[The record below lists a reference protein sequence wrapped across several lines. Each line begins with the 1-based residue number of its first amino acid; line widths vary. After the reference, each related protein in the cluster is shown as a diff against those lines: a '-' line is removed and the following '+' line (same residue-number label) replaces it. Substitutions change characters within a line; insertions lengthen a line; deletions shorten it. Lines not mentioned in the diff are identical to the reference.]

1 MKRRREGSRR
11 AAGATPRL
19 LVAAVGRAGR
29 AGAHEVALF
38 DHYAAR
44 ISFPLV
50 VKEVTSR
57 RALAAPDAVRHEGGL
72 LLKAVPDGAVVVA
85 LDAAGKRLTSAA
97 FAKRL
102 GAWRDGGVKD
112 VAFLI
117 GGADGL
123 DGAVTGAA
131 ELVLS
136 LGAMTWPHLL
146 ARAMLAEQIYRAQCI
161 LSGHPYHRG

>member
-1 MKRRREGSRR
+1 MASRR
-11 AAGATPRL
+11 AGAAT
-19 LVAAVGRAGR
+19 
-29 AGAHEVALF
+29 
-38 DHYAAR
+38 
-44 ISFPLV
+44 
-50 VKEVTSR
+50 
-57 RALAAPDAVRHEGGL
+57 DAVRHEGEL
-72 LLKAVPDGAVVVA
+72 LLKAVPEGALVVA
-85 LDAAGKRLTSAA
+85 LDAAGKTLTSAA

-131 ELVLS
+131 DEVLS

-161 LSGHPYHRG
+161 LAGHPYHRG

>member
-1 MKRRREGSRR
+1 M
-11 AAGATPRL
+11 
-19 LVAAVGRAGR
+19 
-29 AGAHEVALF
+29 
-38 DHYAAR
+38 
-44 ISFPLV
+44 
-50 VKEVTSR
+50 
-57 RALAAPDAVRHEGGL
+57 RHEGEL
-72 LLKAVPDGAVVVA
+72 LLKAVPDGALVVA
-85 LDAAGKRLTSAA
+85 LDPAGKKFTSAA

-112 VAFLI
+112 IAFLI

-123 DGAVTGAA
+123 DRAVTDGAD
-131 ELVLS
+131 EVLS